1 MLPPVIN
8 VIILLAKAEY
18 FVWKGEKDLIEVT
31 KLNDKKILINADL
44 IERVEE
50 SPDAMITLTSGSKI
64 IVKESRQEIR
74 KLVIRYKKEILSK
87 EL

>member
-74 KLVIRYKKEILSK
+74 KLVIRYKKEISSN